1 MIVRIGFPVQLQVL
15 ILDPLSEDNEDGRS
29 DSFPVW
35 LRALI
40 LDLFASEM
48 TFTCFGEN
56 KRNFD
61 RIFVSLMQSMM
72 HDDVYE

>member
-1 MIVRIGFPVQLQVL
+1 MIVRIGFPVWLRVL
-15 ILDPLSEDNEDGRS
+15 ILDLLSEDNEVGRS

-35 LRALI
+35 IRVLI
-40 LDLFASEM
+40 LDLFASEA

-61 RIFVSLMQSMM
+61 RILLVLCK
-72 HDDVYE
+72 V

>member
-1 MIVRIGFPVQLQVL
+1 MIVRIRFPVWLRVL
-15 ILDPLSEDNEDGRS
+15 ILDLLSEDNEVGRS

-35 LRALI
+35 VRVLI
-40 LDLFASEM
+40 LDLFALEA

-61 RIFVSLMQSMM
+61 RILLVLCK
-72 HDDVYE
+72 V